1 MINDQ
6 IYPKGQ
12 LNILLTGSD
21 GKVKVNE
28 TVKNLVVDAGKGW
41 IAARMTES
49 SIPDEMSHM
58 AVGTD
63 NTSAAGGQT
72 TLVTE
77 AARVALS
84 TTTISTNTV
93 EYVATFGAGTG
104 TAALVEAGIL
114 NAGSGGTLLCRTV
127 FSVVNKGADDTL
139 TITWTITIN

>member
-41 IAARMTES
+41 IAARMTEA

-63 NTSAAGGQT
+63 NTAAAGGQT

-77 AARVALS
+77 NARVALS

>member
-41 IAARMTES
+41 IAARMTEA

-63 NTSAAGGQT
+63 NTAAAGGQT
-72 TLVTE
+72 TLVAE
-77 AARVALS
+77 NARVALS

>member
-41 IAARMTES
+41 IAARMTEA

-63 NTSAAGGQT
+63 NTAAAGGQT
-72 TLVTE
+72 TLVAE
-77 AARVALS
+77 DARVALS

-93 EYVATFGAGTG
+93 EYAATFGAGTG

-114 NAGSGGTLLCRTV
+114 NAASGGTLLCRTV

>member
-1 MINDQ
+1 MKKAAVSDLVEDLGTGIGGSVKPIAEFAVINIATAGAGSLIQ
-6 IYPKGQ
+6 ATTRGAKV
-12 LNILLTGSD
+12 LNWYNLLQS
-21 GKVKVNE
+21 N
-28 TVKNLVVDAGKGW
+28 NLLGIAEDA
-41 IAARMTES
+41 
-49 SIPDEMSHM
+49 P
-58 AVGTD
+58 VG
-63 NTSAAGGQT
+63 
-72 TLVTE
+72 
-77 AARVALS
+77 LS

>member
-41 IAARMTES
+41 IAARMTEA
-49 SIPDEMSHM
+49 SIPDEMSHT

-63 NTSAAGGQT
+63 NTAAAGGQT
-72 TLVTE
+72 TLVAE
-77 AARVALS
+77 DARVALS

>member
-41 IAARMTES
+41 IAARMTEA

-63 NTSAAGGQT
+63 NTAAAGGQT

-114 NAGSGGTLLCRTV
+114 NAASGGTLLCRTV

>member
-41 IAARMTES
+41 IAARMTEA

-63 NTSAAGGQT
+63 NTAAAGGQT
-72 TLVTE
+72 TLVAE
-77 AARVALS
+77 DARVALS

-114 NAGSGGTLLCRTV
+114 NAASGGTLLCRTV

>member
-41 IAARMTES
+41 IAARMTDA
-49 SIPDEMSHM
+49 SIPGVMSHM

-63 NTSAAGGQT
+63 NTAAAGGQT
-72 TLVTE
+72 TLVAE
-77 AARVALS
+77 DARVALS

>member
-12 LNILLTGSD
+12 LSILLTGSD

-41 IAARMTES
+41 IAARMTEA

-63 NTSAAGGQT
+63 NTAAAGGQT

-77 AARVALS
+77 NARVALS

-114 NAGSGGTLLCRTV
+114 NAASGGTLLCRTV

>member
-21 GKVKVNE
+21 GKIKVNE

-41 IAARMTES
+41 IAARMTEA

-63 NTSAAGGQT
+63 NTAAAGGQT
-72 TLVTE
+72 TLVAE
-77 AARVALS
+77 NARVALS

>member
-41 IAARMTES
+41 IAARMTEA

-63 NTSAAGGQT
+63 NTAAAGGQT
-72 TLVTE
+72 TLVAE
-77 AARVALS
+77 DARVALS